1 MKQIDFDSMKL
12 TDLQLEELRFDQTPE
27 GKAARKE
34 IHRRKRWD
42 IVMAQLSNEDLMA
55 TEVQKLILMRRRLP
69 NVCRSR

>member
-34 IHRRKRWD
+34 IHRRKMVGYCDGAAIQRGFD
-42 IVMAQLSNEDLMA
+42 GDGSPKDNPYEK
-55 TEVQKLILMRRRLP
+55 EVA
-69 NVCRSR
+69 

>member
-34 IHRRKRWD
+34 IHRRKKVGDCDGTAIQRGFD
-42 IVMAQLSNEDLMA
+42 GDGSPKANPYEK
-55 TEVQKLILMRRRLP
+55 EVA
-69 NVCRSR
+69 